1 MTKFSRWLAVIG
13 VPVTILLTV
22 AAFAIYWEIGD
33 VAALALAGVGAT
45 GLIVYVFWLKN
56 DIKF

>member
-22 AAFAIYWEIGD
+22 AAFAIYLETGD
-33 VAALALAGVGAT
+33 IAALALAGVGMAA
-45 GLIVYVFWLKN
+45 LIVYVFWLKN